1 MTGAELRMRRLFGK
15 ESGRAYVVAI
25 DHGMLFGVQEGSEDV
40 ILAVERLVATDPDG
54 LFISPGLLARTGLLL
69 AHGARIAAEIG
80 ADMIKTEYTG
90 DPETMTRLVNGCRL
104 RYWCSAGPGQTRWTA
119 FSP

>member
-69 AHGARIAAEIG
+69 AHRWSPGAPRRPTA
-80 ADMIKTEYTG
+80 TT
-90 DPETMTRLVNGCRL
+90 PT
-104 RYWCSAGPGQTRWTA
+104 CSPTA
-119 FSP
+119 PASPPRSART